1 MTLTSEEIDAIIFY
15 RRQKSYATLQEAN
28 DAMKDAHWNLT
39 IQRLY
44 YAVYY
49 VVIAVHL
56 KNGDFAK
63 THHGACNLFNKRYV
77 LTGALSKE
85 EGMLYNRLFSM
96 RHQGDYDDCFS
107 WNEDDI
113 IPLIEPVEK
122 LINKIITFLK

>member
-1 MTLTSEEIDAIIFY
+1 MALTPEDKNAVIKFRIE
-15 RRQKSYATLQEAN
+15 KSLQTLQEA
-28 DAMKDAHWNLT
+28 KDTCKLRYWNLT
-39 IQRLY
+39 ANRLY